1 MPESMIRA
9 LFRSVDMPGL
19 PSLSLKIHYP
29 AVYSASEME
38 RNTGMLPADQ
48 AHAPYPVAILMPG
61 INVSPENYGWL
72 AQAFVKAG
80 FVCLSYGWIL
90 EEMPG
95 LTALTPGLDI
105 EALKPG
111 VYGQK
116 PSATALHAV
125 LDHLGKE
132 NAAGPLSGLLDL
144 ERIVLGGH
152 SAGGSVALM
161 NARPDW
167 FAGLRAVFAYGAHAK
182 ASTMLGYA
190 EDTVL
195 RLPDALPTLIMG
207 GQCDGVIASS
217 AFRYGDDGSS
227 QPDPVGPLTRSFQE
241 GLSSTRGDCYLAI
254 IKGANHFA
262 ACWPKDD
269 STGRPF
275 LDWPQ
280 TRPDEAIRE
289 DIAALAC
296 HFAQRHVC
304 DDNAAEQALLAL
316 LEQPDHISLSERR

>member
-1 MPESMIRA
+1 MAELMIRA

-19 PSLSLKIHYP
+19 PSLSLKLHYP
-29 AVYSASEME
+29 ALYSASEME
-38 RNTGMLPADQ
+38 RNTGMLAADQ
-48 AHAPYPVAILMPG
+48 SGAPYPVAILMPG
-61 INVSPENYGWL
+61 INVSPESYGWL
-72 AQAFVKAG
+72 AQALVKAG

-105 EALKPG
+105 DALKPD

-116 PSATALHAV
+116 PSATALQAV
-125 LDHLGKE
+125 LEHLAAE
-132 NAAGPLSGLLDL
+132 NAQGPLAGLLDL
-144 ERIVLGGH
+144 QRIVLGGH

-167 FAGLRAVFAYGAHAK
+167 FSGLRAVFAYGAHAK

-195 RLPDALPTLIMG
+195 QLPDALPTLLMG
-207 GQCDGVIASS
+207 GECDGVIASS
-217 AFRYGDDGSS
+217 AFRYGDDGNSE
-227 QPDPVGPLTRSFQE
+227 PDPIGPLTRSFRE
-241 GLSSTRGDCYLAI
+241 GLSSNRDDCHLAI
-254 IKGANHFA
+254 IAGANHFA

-280 TRPDEAIRE
+280 TRPDAAVRE
-289 DIAALAC
+289 DMAALVC
-296 HFAQRHVC
+296 HFARAYLC
-304 DDNAAEQALLAL
+304 DDSAAEQALLAL
-316 LEQPDHISLSERR
+316 LTQPERISFSARR